1 MTFGLMQEM
10 VNAVGSPGA
19 GATITPTAATGV
31 TNTLDGAVR
40 AGVLNAG
47 EGPQAANPAAR
58 ALDTMGA
65 MGDTLAA
72 AMAQGE
78 DPMELAAETLTMR
91 VQRADLA
98 DPESSAYA
106 APLLSGQASVVL
118 PSSLG
123 AAVGAGSEGITIK
136 LLTSTLDPHLNL
148 TAANGSSAPH
158 LRRAL
163 AVAAGAEAAATVT
176 TVSLQRADG
185 SEVAVSGLEEAITF
199 DLPMG
204 EEGANA
210 SSASASSAE
219 AAQATSVQCAFW
231 DPSSEQYRGEGCASM
246 PVPAPVGVELY
257 WRTLNGTEVAGDL
270 RRMWAVDPVGSRWFL
285 EGCEESFEA
294 VFPEYL
300 GADAGYRKYVGEG
313 CVAADPENNASCW
326 WQWESQAF
334 LGAGCARGTH
344 VHCLCTHLTD
354 FKAVMAETIRPPPP
368 GATISTSDMQSM
380 TASDVADSVV
390 LLGVVAG
397 IMVAA
402 VVLAI
407 VSNHQQSKAKFAVFR
422 ALMCH
427 KGTDALWFRP
437 VGGLWT
443 WSLTVQPS
451 ALPPGPPLPTPPGR
465 DLHRPQ
471 SRATSDAS
479 RCMRG
484 LGACHACAAR
494 SRHRPPHSSAA
505 DAEGRHLRDASA
517 ASPAAC
523 ASAGP
528 ANLAKG
534 RAPPLPALRA
544 LPGVQRGGAR
554 GGRGRVQEE
563 ELYGGGCRLMPA
575 LQEEDAKRSTLPIVR
590 KLALRK
596 EGLLKF
602 QSRCTLP
609 VRMSDRRAPDQSRHS
624 SPGKSQSD
632 PHDGHHGVR
641 PTSTR
646 PPAASPRVPEL
657 LHERSSFGNGGQSE
671 QQGTSDGSDGSSHA
685 CASLVI
691 VEEYDEDVHATS
703 TPFPDAGGG
712 NMMEPMEGPLS
723 FGNGRRRGGRRGHHP
738 RADEIEN
745 ISLAS
750 ISLGGHMDEFRGGVH
765 PAPEHFAAA
774 RPLVHSSGSL
784 VNTGGDFPDLLPN
797 TRHTALP
804 GDNEWD
810 GDMIINMLLPPE
822 ETAPTAGGVA
832 EATEGSGNLQDLW
845 AEKDAPDQLTTLMDQ
860 PDLLMDAGALG
871 RCGMLAPVPA
881 TPPSAEI
888 GPAPD
893 TWTFKLRQQSAFRL
907 NQSQEMLMYIQPEL
921 EQKTTTKSSGRGSR
935 ARYVVASSDSLFVM
949 GSIKPKPP
957 QRSRHTH
964 VEIGTRTAMQIALVE
979 PEFRLACEGGDDD
992 FQGEPGGS
1000 GSGSGGAAE
1009 EGSEQAAE
1017 QEALELD
1024 SAQERWTFLH
1034 DYRRFFL
1041 QVLYKERIEDLGSS
1055 AFLCKAVGIELSQLL
1070 LCVPVDYIKDSS
1082 THRQKVTSKMSK
1094 ILQTKPPS
1102 KKLVTARKPRR
1113 ELHGKK
1119 AANVKPSATPTKK
1132 IHLSS
1137 WDLSQL
1143 STERL
1148 LGTALVHAFL
1158 LQNPFLVDKLVAEH
1172 IRPATKMP
1180 WQGTST
1186 SKFRV
1191 YKRIFQE
1198 LLAECHQSGWYH
1210 ASSLFKLVFLQSD
1223 NGSFELSQDL
1233 ANTLRVP
1240 PTCLGPPSREPN
1252 ESVADTTALTFDLN
1266 ALKEAM
1272 PPSLVARI
1280 GMAADGDQED
1290 VERVWGTLLAL
1301 ELCHTLGLNWI
1312 KNPEEHP
1319 YQRTTLASD
1328 AADWLSDCGERLDLV
1343 RALPLFREK
1352 AKKAVKLWQDAHVAR
1367 LEELRR
1373 GQPSTYSRSSV
1384 LAVASVS
1391 HWKVLRLQLRKA
1403 ALFLALSHPLVAIY
1417 LVPPTAAFTRAERIL
1432 TQANVFI
1439 VMLSVTIAAY
1449 YSRVVTCCTQL
1460 QSFVDCPDV
1469 GRFSS
1474 CLGYSSCG
1482 ELHQARMDEFF
1493 PAELA
1498 EEAFSCHAF
1507 PDSSWVGKV
1516 QGALLINAV
1525 LIPLNVLLMAL
1536 FSLAGVGGS
1545 RPGCLTR
1552 NVVERTAKLMNANES
1567 VILVNVVVVAYAL
1580 VYESALFV
1588 KMTALL
1594 FMSAF
1599 SVMFKPVA
1607 RVAAALKYVMRWVYT
1622 FVVACSE
1629 SFWKR
1634 VSASHHPWARLLAPG
1649 EPASPFQDPID
1660 KYGIEIEGMLSKGS
1674 DLLAYIF
1681 LTTMWGMS
1689 IWILLTY
1696 GVLIREIMGAEEE
1709 RKLILT
1715 WFECLL
1721 LEQFG
1726 LTAVRLVIVRTIG
1739 KTIHSSINRFV
1750 AGGNAVSTME
1760 WYESYITGNLI
1771 LQYMPQDGDT
1781 FFGGTAI

>member
-1 MTFGLMQEM
+1 
-10 VNAVGSPGA
+10 
-19 GATITPTAATGV
+19 
-31 TNTLDGAVR
+31 
-40 AGVLNAG
+40 
-47 EGPQAANPAAR
+47 
-58 ALDTMGA
+58 
-65 MGDTLAA
+65 
-72 AMAQGE
+72 
-78 DPMELAAETLTMR
+78 
-91 VQRADLA
+91 
-98 DPESSAYA
+98 
-106 APLLSGQASVVL
+106 
-118 PSSLG
+118 
-123 AAVGAGSEGITIK
+123 
-136 LLTSTLDPHLNL
+136 
-148 TAANGSSAPH
+148 
-158 LRRAL
+158 
-163 AVAAGAEAAATVT
+163 
-176 TVSLQRADG
+176 
-185 SEVAVSGLEEAITF
+185 
-199 DLPMG
+199 
-204 EEGANA
+204 
-210 SSASASSAE
+210 
-219 AAQATSVQCAFW
+219 
-231 DPSSEQYRGEGCASM
+231 
-246 PVPAPVGVELY
+246 
-257 WRTLNGTEVAGDL
+257 
-270 RRMWAVDPVGSRWFL
+270 
-285 EGCEESFEA
+285 
-294 VFPEYL
+294 
-300 GADAGYRKYVGEG
+300 
-313 CVAADPENNASCW
+313 
-326 WQWESQAF
+326 
-334 LGAGCARGTH
+334 
-344 VHCLCTHLTD
+344 
-354 FKAVMAETIRPPPP
+354 
-368 GATISTSDMQSM
+368 M

-443 WSLTVQPS
+443 WSLT
-451 ALPPGPPLPTPPGR
+451 
-465 DLHRPQ
+465 
-471 SRATSDAS
+471 
-479 RCMRG
+479 
-484 LGACHACAAR
+484 
-494 SRHRPPHSSAA
+494 
-505 DAEGRHLRDASA
+505 
-517 ASPAAC
+517 
-523 ASAGP
+523 
-528 ANLAKG
+528 
-534 RAPPLPALRA
+534 
-544 LPGVQRGGAR
+544 
-554 GGRGRVQEE
+554 EE

-1094 ILQTKPPS
+1094 ILQTKPTS

-1233 ANTLRVP
+1233 ANTLRV
-1240 PTCLGPPSREPN
+1240 GEPN

-1328 AADWLSDCGERLDLV
+1328 AADWLSDCGERLDL
-1343 RALPLFREK
+1343 
-1352 AKKAVKLWQDAHVAR
+1352 
-1367 LEELRR
+1367 
-1373 GQPSTYSRSSV
+1373 
-1384 LAVASVS
+1384 
-1391 HWKVLRLQLRKA
+1391 LRKA

-1622 FVVACSE
+1622 FVPKLPNPAGFETTPHKFLLHMLAAQAFSQGIEE